1 VASRSSPASAPDSSP
16 TFDLVCALI
25 ARPSITPADA
35 GCQPLLAER
44 LSACGFAAESVDRG
58 NTRNLWLR
66 RGATAPLFVFAGHTD
81 VVPPGPLDQWRSDPF
96 RPTVRNGLLFGRGA
110 ADMKSSIAAFTVAA
124 EEFVARHPTHQ
135 GSIALLLT
143 SDEEGPATDGTV
155 AVVEWL
161 AARGEQIDFAL
172 VGEPTCVDRLGDTIK
187 NGRRGSLS
195 GRLRVRGIQGH
206 VAYPHLARNPVHQL
220 APALAELAATRWD
233 DGSEY
238 FPPTTFQVSNLHAGT
253 GAGNVI
259 PGDCAMEFNL
269 RFAPVSSAEGLRA
282 RIEAVLLRHGLDFEV
297 AWTIGAQPFLTP
309 AGALVE
315 AVSGAIGD
323 ATGRRPEISTTGG
336 TSDGRFIATVC
347 PQVVEF
353 GPPNPTIHKVD
364 ECIRLDDL
372 EPLKHVYHATL
383 ERLLLSPPTHR
394 EAREAR
400 I

>member
-1 VASRSSPASAPDSSP
+1 VIVASLSSPASSP

-25 ARPSITPADA
+25 ARPSVTPADA
-35 GCQPLLAER
+35 GCQPLLAHR
-44 LSACGFAAESVDRG
+44 LRACGFAAESVDRG
-58 NTRNLWLR
+58 NTHNLWLR
-66 RGATAPLFVFAGHTD
+66 RGVTAPLFVFAGHTD

-96 RPTVRNGLLFGRGA
+96 RPTVRDGLLFGRGA

-124 EEFVARHPTHQ
+124 EEFVARHPAHP

-155 AVVEWL
+155 AVVERL

-172 VGEPTCVDRLGDTIK
+172 VGEPTSVDRLGDTIK

-195 GRLRVRGIQGH
+195 GQLRVRGIQGH

-233 DGSEY
+233 EGSDH
-238 FPPTTFQVSNLHAGT
+238 FPPTTFQVSNLRAGT

-269 RFAPVSSAEGLRA
+269 RFAPVSSADALRA
-282 RIEAVLLRHGLDFEV
+282 RIEAVLLRHGLDFEL

-315 AVSGAIGD
+315 ALSDAIGD
-323 ATGRRPEISTTGG
+323 TTGRRPEVSTTGG

-353 GPPNPTIHKVD
+353 GPPNATIHKID
-364 ECIRLDDL
+364 ECIRIDDL
-372 EPLKHVYHATL
+372 EPLKRVYHGTL